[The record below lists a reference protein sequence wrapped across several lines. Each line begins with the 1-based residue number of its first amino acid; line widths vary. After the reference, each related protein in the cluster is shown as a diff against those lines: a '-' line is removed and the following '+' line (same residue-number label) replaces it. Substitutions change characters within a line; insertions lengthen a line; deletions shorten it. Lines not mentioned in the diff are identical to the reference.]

1 MGSFQIVAK
10 IGKVAYKLQLH
21 KDSHIHPIFHSLLKL
36 FHQASSFAIGPA
48 KLPAMDVDHKP
59 LITPLAI
66 IDTCWDIIKFGQRL
80 VVLVQWKGLH
90 LDDTS
95 WEDWKTLKDT
105 YHLENKVL
113 FKGLVDD
120 RPKDTDLED
129 TRSRPIRRTNPVSE
143 RLCLKQVANSVKGIM
158 CWPARIG

>member
-1 MGSFQIVAK
+1 MWRIQSPFLFLHSTVID
-10 IGKVAYKLQLH
+10 LQEAN
-21 KDSHIHPIFHSLLKL
+21 DSIDEEYLRPT
-36 FHQASSFAIGPA
+36 SSTWSYIMCSGT
-48 KLPAMDVDHKP
+48 

-105 YHLENKVL
+105 YYLENKVL

-129 TRSRPIRRTNPVSE
+129 TRSRTIRRTNPVSE